1 MEAFIRGLYVEKL
14 TEFIQTQLRPLNN
27 GFIFNHG
34 NLRRGSQFFNPATK
48 SKKPRRS
55 EVFSAFLRLVTA
67 STLYYVNAKSIRVRG
82 SSRNF
87 SHGFS

>member
-1 MEAFIRGLYVEKL
+1 MEAFIRGLCVEKL

-34 NLRRGSQFFNPATK
+34 NLRRGSQFFNPAPE

-55 EVFSAFLRLVTA
+55 EVFFSIFAAGNRKHTVLRQRQKYT
-67 STLYYVNAKSIRVRG
+67 R
-82 SSRNF
+82 SRKF
-87 SHGFS
+87 AQF